1 MWKIIEKIM
10 KKQGISIFRLAKMTN
25 IPDTTIRNYKNG
37 SQLTFTNACKIADAL
52 NVKLD
57 DLRE

>member
-1 MWKIIEKIM
+1 M

-52 NVKLD
+52 KVKLD
-57 DLRE
+57 DLRER